1 MQTPNLMGFKKVS
14 KLYAPKGRS
23 MYDPLLEQVRKDG
36 GMYALDT
43 QDKKRALNL
52 SSQLRNL
59 ARKRGYTDL
68 KVGMCDTTV
77 YVQKL

>member
-1 MQTPNLMGFKKVS
+1 MPNLMGFKKVS
-14 KLYAPKGRS
+14 KLSAPKGRS

-43 QDKKRALNL
+43 QDKKRATSLN
-52 SSQLRNL
+52 SQLRHL
-59 ARKRGYTDL
+59 VRKRGYDDL

-77 YVQKL
+77 YVQKLDK

>member
-1 MQTPNLMGFKKVS
+1 MPNLMGFKKVS
-14 KLYAPKGRS
+14 KLPAPQGRS

-43 QDKKRALNL
+43 QDRKRALSL

-59 ARKRGYTDL
+59 ARKRKYTDL

-77 YVQKL
+77 YVQKLQQ